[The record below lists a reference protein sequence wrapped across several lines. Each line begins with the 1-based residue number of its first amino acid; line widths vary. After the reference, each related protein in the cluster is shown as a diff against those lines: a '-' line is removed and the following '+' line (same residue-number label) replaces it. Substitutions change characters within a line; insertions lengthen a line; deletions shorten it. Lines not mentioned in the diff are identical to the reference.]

1 MSSKDFAVCCGI
13 HQGKLSIFV
22 KGNAVENANVNAASS
37 IEITLSWSKQKYDV
51 KGDLH
56 LQSVCRKNA
65 AVIILAL
72 APWAVTTNSISCDH
86 RLINGVYHLSSY
98 ECSVS
103 VCRKILPLKAG
114 PTIDQAWLPCRP
126 GCLVGLAAL
135 SA

>member
-1 MSSKDFAVCCGI
+1 VASPRRQD
-13 HQGKLSIFV
+13 KLSIFV
-22 KGNAVENANVNAASS
+22 KGNAVKNASVNAASS
-37 IEITLSWSKQKYDV
+37 IEITLSWSKQKYDL

-56 LQSVCRKNA
+56 LQSVCHKNA

-98 ECSVS
+98 ECSFS
-103 VCRKILPLKAG
+103 GCRKILPVKAG
-114 PTIDQAWLPCRP
+114 PSFDPAWLPCQP
-126 GCLVGLAAL
+126 GCLVSLAAL